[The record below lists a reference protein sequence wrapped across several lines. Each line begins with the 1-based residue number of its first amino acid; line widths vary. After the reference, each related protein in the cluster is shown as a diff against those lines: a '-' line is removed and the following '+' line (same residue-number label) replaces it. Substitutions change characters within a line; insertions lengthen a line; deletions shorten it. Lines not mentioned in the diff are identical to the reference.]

1 MCRKASLVITRD
13 KVFWSQNTDSHT
25 AIHDEFSLRDDS
37 CRGVTLVNVEITP
50 PGYGDGNEPAPGAR
64 WDAPLEEWTY
74 RVDQDLLPE
83 WHTKDPAKHEAA
95 ARAALVNWFAAK
107 VVVNGYRA
115 VSCGQLYASGSATV
129 RAFGSA
135 TVEAFDSATVRA
147 FGSATVRASDSATVR
162 AFGSATVR
170 ASDSATVRASDSAT
184 VRAFDSATVR
194 ASGSANL
201 IMYGGTCTLSHSA
214 AGIDRR
220 CSPPRL
226 LTAQGEGE
234 TEGCEGE

>member
-129 RAFGSA
+129 RA
-135 TVEAFDSATVRA
+135 
-147 FGSATVRASDSATVR
+147 
-162 AFGSATVR
+162 
-170 ASDSATVRASDSAT
+170 
-184 VRAFDSATVR
+184 
-194 ASGSANL
+194 SGSANL

>member
-147 FGSATVRASDSATVR
+147 SGSATVR